1 VTDSIDLWHFSYFI
15 TFLLAD
21 KMLVQYMG
29 SLGNSCPLLKQ
40 RYDYMVQVTRWQPAD
55 LYPDVKNVV
64 SIEQK
69 GAVLATAKD
78 VQDASRK

>member
-1 VTDSIDLWHFSYFI
+1 
-15 TFLLAD
+15 
-21 KMLVQYMG
+21 
-29 SLGNSCPLLKQ
+29 
-40 RYDYMVQVTRWQPAD
+40 MVQVTRWQPAD

-64 SIEQK
+64 SIERT